1 MFDQQSDLLGLSATI
16 DPLNTDKR
24 HVRTSLFY
32 KCKAMNPMKRS
43 STVAFISAG
52 MLSPKKRD
60 HALARRQLYL
70 NYGAL
75 SLATK
80 LELAGHDV
88 SLLHGEHRSP
98 EEVFRQLQESGRFP
112 SIYPL
117 MVSIPSFYALPWA
130 QTFCKLAKAFDP
142 YCRIVV
148 GGRWVVGPDPNWFRG
163 LLPEA
168 DTVAPGLSE
177 SVIEQLLTERPVLSR
192 IAEPTP
198 GFTLNHRL
206 VDGFRKYQPS
216 IEASRGCGMG
226 CVFCEERDIQ
236 VEKLGDGAALATSMA
251 LIREQYKGEEI
262 RPYLQSSMFL
272 PTAHWAAGFAD
283 EMHRRGL
290 DISWRTETRV
300 DVMTPQTL
308 EHLARAGLRVIDL
321 GLETASPHQ
330 ILAMKKARNPSRYLS
345 AASDL
350 LTACRDNG
358 VKAKVNVLL
367 YAGETRETLEETTA
381 WLEGHRDAIAGVSV
395 GPVLAYGPPK
405 TADVLI
411 QEWCRLGA
419 RPIDKRAAATSGITA
434 MHLSPDFPAEEAEAA
449 SLALT
454 RHFMDQDAYFAL
466 KSFSYYPRDYDRE
479 DFDRDVSA
487 SDPSLLPF
495 SVRDTSTPEVMPSHN
510 FDTAFQD

>member
-1 MFDQQSDLLGLSATI
+1 
-16 DPLNTDKR
+16 
-24 HVRTSLFY
+24 
-32 KCKAMNPMKRS
+32 
-43 STVAFISAG
+43 

-80 LELAGHDV
+80 LELAGYDV
-88 SLLHGEHRSP
+88 TLLHGEHRAP
-98 EEVFRQLQESGRFP
+98 KDVLEQLEQAGRFP

-130 QTFCKLAKAFDP
+130 QAFCKLAKASDP
-142 YCRIVV
+142 HCRIVV
-148 GGRWVVGPDPNWFRG
+148 GGRWVVGPDPNWLRC

-168 DTVAPGLSE
+168 DVLAPGLSE
-177 SVIEQLLTERPVLSR
+177 SVIERLLTGSPVLSR

-206 VDGFRKYQPS
+206 VDGFHKYQPS

-226 CVFCEERDIQ
+226 CAFCEERDIK
-236 VEKLGDGAALATSMA
+236 VEKLGNGVSLAASMA
-251 LIREQYKGEEI
+251 LVREQYDGEEI

-272 PTAHWAAGFAD
+272 PNARWAAGFAE
-283 EMHRRGL
+283 EMRRRDL

-321 GLETASPHQ
+321 GLETASPRQ
-330 ILAMKKARNPSRYLS
+330 ILGMKKADNPDRYLS

-350 LTACRDNG
+350 LAACRDNG

-367 YAGETRETLEETTA
+367 YAGETHETLAETTE
-381 WLEGHRDAIAGVSV
+381 WLEDRRDAVAGVSV

-411 QEWCRLGA
+411 EEWRSLGA
-419 RPIDKRAAATSGITA
+419 RPIDESAAATSGITA
-434 MHLSPDFPAEEAEAA
+434 MHLSPDFPAEAAETE
-449 SLALT
+449 SLDLA

-466 KSFSYYPRDYDRE
+466 KSFSYYPRNFGRE
-479 DFDRDVSA
+479 DFDRDVAA
-487 SDPSLLPF
+487 SDPALLPF
-495 SVRDTSTPEVMPSHN
+495 SVKGAVTSGIKPRRTITNGTVALFPVVRDSP
-510 FDTAFQD
+510 AG